1 MVEVLA
7 RGVVVTTGLDAFA
20 SSYFFVEDVTG
31 EGVDVA
37 DETMG
42 GSASGTGDAGG
53 DAVVG
58 LEFVAIGV
66 HGSGVL
72 KAFVFG

>member
-1 MVEVLA
+1 M
-7 RGVVVTTGLDAFA
+7 
-20 SSYFFVEDVTG
+20 TG

-42 GSASGTGDAGG
+42 GSTSWTGEAGG

-66 HGSGVL
+66 HGLGVL
-72 KAFVFG
+72 ESFVFG